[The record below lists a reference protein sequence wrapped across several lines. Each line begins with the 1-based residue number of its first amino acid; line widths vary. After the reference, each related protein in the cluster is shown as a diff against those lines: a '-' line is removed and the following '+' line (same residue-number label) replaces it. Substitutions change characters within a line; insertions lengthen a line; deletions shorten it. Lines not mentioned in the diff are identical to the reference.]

1 MLDLA
6 VLALYFAGM
15 LAIGWFARKSIHNEE
30 DFAVAG
36 RRLGPLLY
44 GGTMAAVVLGGAST
58 VGGIGLGY
66 AHGISGMWLVVSIG
80 LGVILVSLVFA
91 GPIRRMRLLTVGEML
106 EARYG
111 RAARLMTGSVMAV
124 YTLLLCVVSTIACG
138 SVLSAMFGI
147 DRIVAMAIGGSVV
160 LAYST
165 LGGMWSVTL
174 TDIVQFAIKTVG
186 IFLIMVPVALSRVG
200 GLEGLSRSLPDSAFS
215 PTAVG
220 GDAII
225 AYVVTYVFGL
235 VIGQDIWQRI
245 ATART
250 ERIARWA
257 GAVSGV
263 YCVFYG
269 VAGALIGM
277 CAKVLLPGI
286 ASRDQVFSSMVLQV
300 LPPGL
305 SGLVTAAALAA
316 IMSTASGTLIASAT
330 VVDKDIVEAL
340 MRVKHGAEAELRR
353 SRFLLMGLGAL
364 AIGLACV
371 MNDVV
376 AALTIAYDI
385 LVGGLLVAIVGGL
398 FWRRGNIQGAMASM
412 ICGVGVTIGA
422 MIVGGDIYAS
432 LPIFLGIGSSLAAFL
447 GVSLCFAAPA
457 SLEQWDQRIGAA
469 SSMNI

>member
-1 MLDLA
+1 MIDLG
-6 VLALYFAGM
+6 VLALYFIGM

-36 RRLGPLLY
+36 RRLGLLLY
-44 GGTMAAVVLGGAST
+44 GGTMAALVLGGACT

-66 AHGISGMWLVVSIG
+66 AHGLSGMWLVVSIG

-91 GPIRRMRLLTVGEML
+91 APIRRMKLFTVGEML
-106 EARYG
+106 EVRYG
-111 RAARLMTGSVMAV
+111 RQARLMTGSVMAV

-138 SVLSAMFGI
+138 SVLSTVLGI
-147 DRIVAMAIGGSVV
+147 DRIPAMAIGGSVV
-160 LAYST
+160 LIYST
-165 LGGMWSVTL
+165 LGGMWSITL

-186 IFLIMVPVALSRVG
+186 IFLIMLPVGLYRVG
-200 GLEGLSRSLPDSAFS
+200 GFEGMAKSLPSSAFS
-215 PTAVG
+215 LTAVG
-220 GDAII
+220 GDAIV
-225 AYVVTYVFGL
+225 AYLVTYVFGL

-250 ERIARWA
+250 EGIARWS
-257 GAVSGV
+257 GAISGV

-269 VAGALIGM
+269 IAGAVIGM
-277 CAKVLLPGI
+277 CAKVLLPEI
-286 ASRDQVFSSMVLQV
+286 ASRDQVFSSMVLLA

-316 IMSTASGTLIASAT
+316 IMSTASGTLIATAT
-330 VVDKDIVEAL
+330 VVDKDIFETLRQVEQGAKAE
-340 MRVKHGAEAELRR
+340 VKR
-353 SRFLLMGLGAL
+353 SRLFLLILGLI
-364 AIGLACV
+364 AIILACL

-376 AALTIAYDI
+376 AALTVAYDI

-412 ICGVGVTIGA
+412 VCGVCVTLGA
-422 MIVGGDIYAS
+422 MILGGDIYAS
-432 LPIFLGIGSSLAAFL
+432 QPIFLGIGTSLIAFI
-447 GVSLCFAAPA
+447 GVSLCFAAPV
-457 SLEQWDQRIGAA
+457 SLENWDQRIGAA